1 MARKLLILAS
11 REPIPD
17 RLLDTWSNHAW
28 SNGLQIESLDDFTEI
43 QVVTSTIQVVTRNS
57 LYEITVID
65 GFSRSIVVRGG
76 RFFPE
81 RTPALLAGS
90 SFGLG
95 GGFLKIGGIYL
106 GLSIEI
112 VTSQDTFIT
121 THIKAITVHKP

>member
-1 MARKLLILAS
+1 MSTNLIKPCKSNAES
-11 REPIPD
+11 VQAFRV
-17 RLLDTWSNHAW
+17 LDKWSNHAW
-28 SNGLQIESLDDFTEI
+28 KNGLQVESLDDFTKI
-43 QVVTSTIQVVTRNS
+43 DVVTRNS
-57 LYEITVID
+57 VYEITVID

-81 RTPALLAGS
+81 RTPAVLAGS

>member
-1 MARKLLILAS
+1 MSTSLIRPPEADADAVQAF
-11 REPIPD
+11 RV
-17 RLLDTWSNHAW
+17 LDTWSKHAW
-28 SNGLQIESLDDFTEI
+28 SNGLQIESLDDFTE
-43 QVVTSTIQVVTRNS
+43 IQVVTRNS